1 MSPLI
6 ASKALKLINN
16 LHKDT
21 AIVNPEDSDLSTR
34 ELEILRFISTGLNY
48 NEIAEKLFISP
59 KNRA

>member
-34 ELEILRFISTGLNY
+34 EPGNFTLYQHR
-48 NEIAEKLFISP
+48 P
-59 KNRA
+59 